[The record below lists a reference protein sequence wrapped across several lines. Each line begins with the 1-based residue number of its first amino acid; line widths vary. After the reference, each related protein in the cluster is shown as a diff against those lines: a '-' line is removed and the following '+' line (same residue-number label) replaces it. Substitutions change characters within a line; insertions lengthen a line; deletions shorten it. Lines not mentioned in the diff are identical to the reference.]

1 MVVLLHEVPHSQASH
16 TPHICFLITFLP
28 FTIITHGI
36 LFLYITYLSQTLSF
50 FPLSES
56 FDSNHQAWT
65 HVHYFTHTT
74 SHPLGYDFT
83 TIMM

>member
-1 MVVLLHEVPHSQASH
+1 MVVLPHEVPRAQASH
-16 TPHICFLITFLP
+16 TPHIYFLVTFLP
-28 FTIITHGI
+28 FPIKPMVSSSFTSPIS
-36 LFLYITYLSQTLSF
+36 LTLQL

-56 FDSNHQAWT
+56 FDSNHQT
-65 HVHYFTHTT
+65 LTPVHYFTLTA